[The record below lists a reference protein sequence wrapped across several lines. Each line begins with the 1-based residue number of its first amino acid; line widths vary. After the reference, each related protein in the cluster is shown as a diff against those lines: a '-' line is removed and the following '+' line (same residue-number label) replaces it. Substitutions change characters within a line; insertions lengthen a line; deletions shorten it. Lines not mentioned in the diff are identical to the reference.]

1 MRLLIGI
8 LCFSFCF
15 HVATISVLAQ
25 KKIPKRATKLYA
37 KANEKYKFYDFEQ
50 AKKFLNKSLKV
61 YPKYQKAH
69 LRLGEIHWRLGEL
82 DEAQKMYEKMLELNK
97 SAKTTFQ
104 THYSLAR
111 LAYEQDRYAVSIE
124 HLTQALALEIPI
136 SDNWNKRKSN
146 AVWLLKNC
154 EFAQN
159 AIKNPVPFQ
168 PVLLDST
175 INSQHDEYLPM
186 VTADEEKL
194 VYTRRFN
201 GTGGGNEDFYYSFQE
216 DDQWRLAK
224 DLGNPINTASNEGAI
239 CISPDGKRLFF
250 AAKDRKDS
258 EGGFDIYYCY
268 KKGEHWIGPF
278 NIGRPVNSSKWDSQP
293 TISANGRALYFCS
306 RRKGGYGG
314 IDIWVSF
321 LKGKAWS
328 EPINLGPN
336 VNTAG
341 DEQSPFI
348 HPDNET
354 LYFSSNGHIGM
365 GDADLY
371 VARKDSLGKWAA
383 AENLG
388 YPINTSGNENGLIVT
403 ANGERAYYS
412 SLNMADSTGLDLYY
426 FELPKK
432 AKPNYVT
439 YVKGKVFDQKTDKKT
454 SATIELL
461 DLETGKVI
469 LKTIADSVTG
479 EFLVT
484 LPAGKNYMYNVS
496 KKGYLFHSE
505 NFSLKNHHNNEPYLL
520 DIGLIPMIKEESL
533 AWNVGQTVVLKNV
546 FFETASYDLKA
557 ESHAELERLS
567 KLLKDYPKLKIEI
580 SGHTDSIGTE
590 SYNQRLS
597 TNRAKAVYTYL
608 LTKGISSQKITY
620 KGYGS
625 AKPIATNETE
635 EGRAANRRTAFTI
648 LEGVGNTFI
657 SKNKTG
663 EQIVGKFLKTVSKPI
678 LSNAL
683 VPADSTKKD

>member
-15 HVATISVLAQ
+15 YVATPSVLAQ
-25 KKIPKRATKLYA
+25 EKIPKRAEKLYT
-37 KANEKYKFYDFEQ
+37 KANEKYKFYDFEE
-50 AKKFLNKSLKV
+50 AKKLLNKSLKF
-61 YPKYQKAH
+61 YPNYQKAY
-69 LRLGEIHWRLGEL
+69 LRLGEIHWRLEEF
-82 DEAQKMYEKMLELNK
+82 DDAQKMYEKMLELNK
-97 SAKTTFQ
+97 TAKTSFQ
-104 THYSLAR
+104 THFSLSR
-111 LAYEQDRYAVSIE
+111 LAYEQDKYEMAIE
-124 HLTQALALEIPI
+124 HLNKGLALEIPT
-136 SDNWNKRKSN
+136 SDNWNKRKEN
-146 AVWLLKNC
+146 AIWLLKNC
-154 EFAQN
+154 EFAQK
-159 AIKNPVPFQ
+159 AIQNPVPFK

-175 INSQHDEYLPM
+175 INSRHDEYLPM

-201 GTGGGNEDFYYSFQE
+201 GTAGGNEDFYYSFQE
-216 DDQWRLAK
+216 NKVWLQAK
-224 DLGNPINTASNEGAI
+224 DLGSPINTAENEGAI

-250 AAKDRKDS
+250 AAKGREDS

-268 KKGEHWIGPF
+268 KKGEHWLGPF
-278 NIGRPVNSSKWDSQP
+278 NIGRPVNSSQWDSQP

-321 LKGKAWS
+321 LENNKWS
-328 EPINLGPN
+328 EPVNLGPN
-336 VNTAG
+336 INTAG

-348 HPDNET
+348 HPDDET

-371 VARKDSLGKWAA
+371 MSRKDSLDMWGKV
-383 AENLG
+383 ENLG

-403 ANGERAYYS
+403 ANGDRAYYS
-412 SLNMADSTGLDLYY
+412 SLNIIDSTGLDLYY

-432 AKPNYVT
+432 IQPNYVT
-439 YVKGKVFDQKTDKKT
+439 YVKGKVFDQKTYKKT
-454 SATIELL
+454 SAVIELL

-469 LKTIADSVTG
+469 LKTVADSVTG

-496 KKGYLFHSE
+496 KEGYLFHSE
-505 NFSLKNHHNNEPYLL
+505 NFSLRDYHKDEPYLL
-520 DIGLIPMIKEESL
+520 DIGLIPMIQEESQT
-533 AWNVGQTVVLKNV
+533 WNVGQTVVLKNV

-557 ESHAELERLS
+557 ESYSELERLCQ
-567 KLLKDYPKLKIEI
+567 LLKDYPKLKIEI

-590 SYNQRLS
+590 NYNQHLS
-597 TNRAKAVYTYL
+597 TNRAKAVYSYL
-608 LTKGISSQKITY
+608 LTKGIDSQKITY

-625 AKPIATNETE
+625 TKPIATNKTE

-657 SKNKTG
+657 SKKNSD
-663 EQIVGKFLKTVSKPI
+663 EHIVGKFLEAVSKPI

-683 VPADSTKKD
+683 VPIDSTKKE

>member
-15 HVATISVLAQ
+15 YVATPSVLAQ
-25 KKIPKRATKLYA
+25 EKIPKRAEKLYT
-37 KANEKYKFYDFEQ
+37 KANEKYKFYDFEE
-50 AKKFLNKSLKV
+50 AKKLLNKSLKF
-61 YPKYQKAH
+61 YPNYQKAY
-69 LRLGEIHWRLGEL
+69 LRLGEIHWRLEEF
-82 DEAQKMYEKMLELNK
+82 DDAQKMYEKMLELNK
-97 SAKTTFQ
+97 TAKTSFQ
-104 THYSLAR
+104 THFSLSR
-111 LAYEQDRYAVSIE
+111 LAYEQDKYEMAIE
-124 HLTQALALEIPI
+124 HLNKGLAREIPT
-136 SDNWNKRKSN
+136 SDNWNKRKEN
-146 AVWLLKNC
+146 AIWLLKNC
-154 EFAQN
+154 EFAQK
-159 AIKNPVPFQ
+159 AIQNPVPFK

-175 INSQHDEYLPM
+175 INSRHDEYLPM

-201 GTGGGNEDFYYSFQE
+201 GTAGGNEDFYYSFQE
-216 DDQWRLAK
+216 NKVWLQAK
-224 DLGNPINTASNEGAI
+224 DLGSPINTAENEGAI

-250 AAKDRKDS
+250 AAKGREDS

-268 KKGEHWIGPF
+268 KKGEHWLGPF
-278 NIGRPVNSSKWDSQP
+278 NIGRPVNSSQWDSQP

-321 LKGKAWS
+321 LENNKWS
-328 EPINLGPN
+328 EPVNLGPN
-336 VNTAG
+336 INTAG

-348 HPDNET
+348 HPDDET

-371 VARKDSLGKWAA
+371 MSRKDSLDMWGKV
-383 AENLG
+383 ENLG

-403 ANGERAYYS
+403 ANGDRAYYS
-412 SLNMADSTGLDLYY
+412 SLNIIDSTGLDLYY

-432 AKPNYVT
+432 IQPNYVT
-439 YVKGKVFDQKTDKKT
+439 YVKGKVFDQKTYKKT
-454 SATIELL
+454 SAVIELL

-469 LKTIADSVTG
+469 LKTVADSVTG

-496 KKGYLFHSE
+496 KEGYLFHSE
-505 NFSLKNHHNNEPYLL
+505 NFSLRDYHKDEPYLL
-520 DIGLIPMIKEESL
+520 DIGLIPMIQEESQT
-533 AWNVGQTVVLKNV
+533 WNVGQTVVLKNV

-557 ESHAELERLS
+557 ESYSELERLCQ
-567 KLLKDYPKLKIEI
+567 LLKDYPKLKIEI

-590 SYNQRLS
+590 NYNQHLS
-597 TNRAKAVYTYL
+597 TNRAKAVYSYL
-608 LTKGISSQKITY
+608 LTKGIDSQKITY

-625 AKPIATNETE
+625 TKPIATNKTE

-657 SKNKTG
+657 SKKNSD
-663 EQIVGKFLKTVSKPI
+663 EHIVGKFLEAVSKPI

-683 VPADSTKKD
+683 VPIDSTKKE